1 MKGLVDMN
9 IARVNE
15 ILGNKEKCDVFYED
29 KLVWIQEV
37 VNEVAKVGF
46 IDGSED
52 MDVSVEDLYEENL

>member
-1 MKGLVDMN
+1 MN

-29 KLVWIQEV
+29 KLIWIQEI
-37 VNEVAKVGF
+37 VNDVAKIGF

-52 MDVSVEDLYEENL
+52 MDVSVEDLHE

>member
-29 KLVWIQEV
+29 KLVWIQQV